1 MPKPYSVDLRER
13 VLNHLEKNADKK
25 AASPLFPIG
34 IAKVFRWV
42 TSKKLKG
49 NVEPL
54 QRKYTYKKIDD
65 QKLIQYID
73 DQKLIQYVET
83 HPDHFL
89 HTGVIGG
96 ERVSCSD
103 RLR

>member
-25 AASPLFPIG
+25 AASPLFHIG

-65 QKLIQYID
+65 QKLIQY
-73 DQKLIQYVET
+73 VET

>member
-1 MPKPYSVDLRER
+1 MLFIGLMY
-13 VLNHLEKNADKK
+13 KN
-25 AASPLFPIG
+25 
-34 IAKVFRWV
+34 KVAIKRYLI
-42 TSKKLKG
+42 KKLKG

-54 QRKYTYKKIDD
+54 QRKYTYKK
-65 QKLIQYID
+65 ID